1 MTHAYCGSRSHRSQE
16 IKNVCKTL
24 VTLGKSQQQ
33 TCKITCPVNSWQLTF
48 SLNKK
53 NNKTKQFVHLYLHLS
68 MLLSLGRGVPQR
80 PAAAARG
87 ALPGSFGLHV
97 HSAGGGGRS
106 AQPQSWP
113 PSGTCQLHVALVL
126 SIFKVV
132 LHLLSTN
139 PNHWK
144 ILTNLILEEVRIRLL
159 CH

>member
-1 MTHAYCGSRSHRSQE
+1 
-16 IKNVCKTL
+16 
-24 VTLGKSQQQ
+24 
-33 TCKITCPVNSWQLTF
+33 
-48 SLNKK
+48 
-53 NNKTKQFVHLYLHLS
+53 

-106 AQPQSWP
+106 AQPQSRP

-126 SIFKVV
+126 SIFKAV

-144 ILTNLILEEVRIRLL
+144 ILSNLILEEVRISASVNQIVVPLKHLHADAYCVINKMLGATHLPVKSLL
-159 CH
+159 TTLLDKSLYYPCDL